1 MELIKFIATT
11 IREYLNENQNT
22 ETNINDNFWKW
33 FGNSK
38 VVDKQGNPIVVYHG
52 TDNKFDAFRISKYGA
67 MGPGIYL
74 TTYKDIAKN
83 HGKYL
88 MELYVKIEDD
98 SDGIIAGYEVIVKKP
113 QNIKSIYN
121 DGSWDVN
128 DKNIYS

>member
-1 MELIKFIATT
+1 MKYLS
-11 IREYLNENQNT
+11 EYKNHLNEHQNI
-22 ETNINDNFWKW
+22 ESNINYNFWEW

-38 VVDKQGNPIVVYHG
+38 IVDENGNPKIVYHG
-52 TDNKFDAFRISKYGA
+52 TDNKFDIFKISKYGSV
-67 MGPGIYL
+67 GPGIYL

-98 SDGIIAGYEVIVKKP
+98 SDGIITGYEIVVKKP

-121 DGSWDVN
+121 DGTWN
-128 DKNIYS
+128 IEDKNIFS